1 MFFAGVYL
9 AAPNTPLPQD
19 IAALVQR
26 SAQALVKFM
35 DAVQGEHLR
44 AAVKQWMTDGSTAN
58 IRRWMQ
64 AIELT
69 ACRTAL
75 LVCGDLDIAKRIL
88 ASETALPGDLTPAEK
103 MKELMLFCVSDEY
116 CALRQALGVT
126 IAVEE

>member
-19 IAALVQR
+19 MAPLVQR

-44 AAVKQWMTDGSTAN
+44 AAVKQWMAEGSTAN
-58 IRRWMQ
+58 MRRWAQ

-69 ACRTAL
+69 ACRAAL

-88 ASETALPGDLTPAEK
+88 AAESALPGDLSPADK
-103 MKELMLFCVSDEY
+103 MKELLLFSVSEDY
-116 CALRQALGVT
+116 SVLRQALGIT
-126 IAVEE
+126 IAVDE

>member
-1 MFFAGVYL
+1 M
-9 AAPNTPLPQD
+9 AP
-19 IAALVQR
+19 LVQR

-44 AAVKQWMTDGSTAN
+44 AAVKQWMSEGSTAN
-58 IRRWMQ
+58 MRRWAQ

-88 ASETALPGDLTPAEK
+88 AAESALPGDLSPADK
-103 MKELMLFCVSDEY
+103 MKELLLFSVSDDY
-116 CALRQALGVT
+116 SVLRQALGIT